1 MSIVFAGDFH
11 QSKTMSGS
19 PIYDAWLI
27 QWHGSI
33 NCSTML
39 EGSHRFADDPE
50 WGETLKRAQNGTDTV
65 EDREKINERW
75 LHLEG
80 IALPTEGD
88 ICYACPFNRGR
99 NAINATI
106 FRNHIEATHP
116 KVSDQ
121 TGIIP
126 DHTLII
132 EASFYHRAGK
142 KKCSK
147 LLHETVY
154 EHCGDANITTSHNKR
169 IDPAIRFW
177 KGAPFMINSNENLS
191 KGLGNGTLVRGL
203 QVKLKSDAELLWKNW
218 DGYKVN
224 TVSIEDVEYV
234 LCEYCDDSKKKFKL
248 KPEKNGSV
256 AISLNM
262 FNNTHKIGGIQM
274 IQFGIVSNVAT
285 TGHKL
290 QGMSKDNLIV
300 ESWNYSFD
308 NWIYVVLSRVRTRS
322 GLFICEKLDLTKP
335 FTVDPKIVEEENRL
349 ATLEEKVLSR
359 WRQNQTQ

>member
-1 MSIVFAGDFH
+1 MHRPDFVLVVAAMHNRMSAFNSGFIKAKSKFDGAEAASNVSQLSMKEVEEAAKRKDSNLRVSGPANQLLNSTSASCRPVGHSNEAADKDLAKLDKNLRLLRDRPDVPYGGMSIVFAGDFH

-121 TGIIP
+121 MLNEMSVMKWYGTC
-126 DHTLII
+126 
-132 EASFYHRAGK
+132 AS
-142 KKCSK
+142 
-147 LLHETVY
+147 
-154 EHCGDANITTSHNKR
+154 I
-169 IDPAIRFW
+169 
-177 KGAPFMINSNENLS
+177 
-191 KGLGNGTLVRGL
+191 
-203 QVKLKSDAELLWKNW
+203 
-218 DGYKVN
+218 
-224 TVSIEDVEYV
+224 
-234 LCEYCDDSKKKFKL
+234 
-248 KPEKNGSV
+248 
-256 AISLNM
+256 
-262 FNNTHKIGGIQM
+262 
-274 IQFGIVSNVAT
+274 
-285 TGHKL
+285 
-290 QGMSKDNLIV
+290 
-300 ESWNYSFD
+300 
-308 NWIYVVLSRVRTRS
+308 
-322 GLFICEKLDLTKP
+322 
-335 FTVDPKIVEEENRL
+335 
-349 ATLEEKVLSR
+349 
-359 WRQNQTQ
+359 